1 MKNNRIDIDKL
12 FADARSESPVMTE
25 DEVRLMLEEKIKPAG
40 DFSSKKLFKGDKK
53 MLGILGLSIA
63 AIGII
68 FWNVVNLDDS
78 TQSDVNALKHTTQE
92 SITNND
98 KVIESKS
105 KKSDDKQVIPIDD
118 ERMTSNR
125 PVSKEG
131 SEKGLKNSSI
141 NEMNSDIKGIK
152 SIVLNQNELKDLGIT
167 VDNGGQF
174 IEVYM
179 SKKKAVPTKIYVDW
193 GVGYNSNDK
202 QVDLPDKYIIP
213 RMITDNHGMRRI
225 EVFSDDKTDISI
237 DQLMGPMMLGGKQ
250 NTLLDEMAALWSD
263 KEIWDGTQF
272 NSEKFSEKLT
282 KLMDKNS
289 AFFNKLQINQDS
301 AKNIAKMF
309 QDLNPEEVKKIA
321 AEMSQL
327 KEQMKNINIK
337 INSTA
342 LDSSENNQK
351 ITETKHVMIIMD
363 QNSNPNDTNTKIDKD
378 VRVLVDKRDR
388 NSDGTVK
395 DDRNIHITFDD
406 VKMEPISI
414 TLPALDINKLLSVE
428 VPIPNAVDKNGK
440 KLENFSFILWL
451 NLDEETYKNLPER
464 IRNQVKPEYDALT
477 KTEGAVCGYS
487 PNENGE
493 NYLDIWRTC
502 DGAIENVTASP
513 NPTTGNVNLSFILK
527 ENRNIT
533 ITINDVFGKKVQ
545 DVVVNQ
551 RMPKGENFHGFNI
564 SGVEAGMYLIVV
576 QTNAGEQAVH
586 RVIVKD

>member
-225 EVFSDDKTDISI
+225 EVFSDEKTDISI

-351 ITETKHVMIIMD
+351 ITETKHV
-363 QNSNPNDTNTKIDKD
+363 
-378 VRVLVDKRDR
+378 
-388 NSDGTVK
+388 
-395 DDRNIHITFDD
+395 
-406 VKMEPISI
+406 
-414 TLPALDINKLLSVE
+414 
-428 VPIPNAVDKNGK
+428 
-440 KLENFSFILWL
+440 
-451 NLDEETYKNLPER
+451 
-464 IRNQVKPEYDALT
+464 
-477 KTEGAVCGYS
+477 
-487 PNENGE
+487 
-493 NYLDIWRTC
+493 
-502 DGAIENVTASP
+502 
-513 NPTTGNVNLSFILK
+513 
-527 ENRNIT
+527 
-533 ITINDVFGKKVQ
+533 
-545 DVVVNQ
+545 
-551 RMPKGENFHGFNI
+551 
-564 SGVEAGMYLIVV
+564 
-576 QTNAGEQAVH
+576 
-586 RVIVKD
+586 